1 MTIEGAKVCKV
12 VRRKDTSKGR
22 EWEGRK
28 NDEEEGGMSRD
39 RWKTHLEGGTEDR
52 KHAQGG
58 ERDRHGE
65 RKEGKWRKN
74 IHRNTQWDGTRMQG
88 KDIGHSQTGKER
100 DRHGQRKKS
109 GKRISR

>member
-1 MTIEGAKVCKV
+1 M
-12 VRRKDTSKGR
+12 
-22 EWEGRK
+22 
-28 NDEEEGGMSRD
+28 
-39 RWKTHLEGGTEDR
+39 EGGTEDR

-74 IHRNTQWDGTRMQG
+74 IHRYPNILNFVYHISFLLFRNTQWDGTRMQG

-109 GKRISR
+109 GKRISRCTK